1 MKQIYQ
7 AEFEDL
13 HQYLR
18 YFLIILMMS
27 IALFDIV
34 VSIFAAIDEG
44 FLIGIL
50 ILFLLVAI
58 EVVFLVCAYL
68 AGLWCFSLSYSN
80 RGKHPNFAFIIGF
93 LFGMIGVAAYY
104 ILSDG

>member
-13 HQYLR
+13 NKYLR
-18 YFLIILMMS
+18 YFLYFLIVS
-27 IALFDIV
+27 IAIVDLV
-34 VSIFAAIDEG
+34 VSMFAMLDEG
-44 FLIGIL
+44 FLAGIL
-50 ILFLLVAI
+50 VLFFLIAI
-58 EVVFLVCAYL
+58 QVVFIVCAYL

-80 RGKHPNFAFIIGF
+80 RGKHPNFAFIVGF